1 MTMKSIFIFHIV
13 FDVYLFAPIS
23 KLYTGVFWTDYISFQ
38 VLSNKTVFH
47 FQVSTET
54 SINKR

>member
-1 MTMKSIFIFHIV
+1 MKSIFIFHIV